1 MNLLFEA
8 LKANDYSNEEA
19 LQEINEMRNRVYL
32 GESPEEILYE
42 YGLEPDYIF
51 ELI

>member
-8 LKANDYSNEEA
+8 LIANGYSNEEA
-19 LQEINEMRNRVYL
+19 LQEIKEMRNRVAS
-32 GESPEEILYE
+32 GENPEEILYE
-42 YGLEPDYIF
+42 YGLEPDYFF